1 MHDRYLLS
9 HRDRAP
15 RAKAIAIGQV
25 GIGVL
30 ELLVAITLGLGLTM
44 AAAALFTSCRIT
56 YLTHDDS
63 IRLHD
68 NARVAIDVI
77 GRALSQAS
85 SAQASFDNSAD
96 PTSDSA
102 MTIQGVDNRSL
113 KSTSPAMQN
122 PVMKAVNGSDVLA
135 VHFTGAG
142 NGQEG
147 DGTVTNC
154 AGFGVGRATQGDA
167 AVDRGWSIFYVAKDH
182 TGEPE
187 LYCKYR
193 GQHAWATAAIARGV
207 ESFQV
212 LYGVADDKNS
222 LPTRFMNAS
231 QIDQLDSALSLTG
244 STTEERAAEKN
255 RQTNWKKITQVKIAL
270 LMRGA
275 TPLRVDLPVQSWA
288 LFGNEYRVGAADPG
302 VEFDEASVP
311 QSARNRLRK
320 LFRAQFR
327 FHQATLAPAT

>member
-1 MHDRYLLS
+1 MHDCYLPSQL
-9 HRDRAP
+9 DRTP
-15 RAKAIAIGQV
+15 RAVAMGQV

-30 ELLVAITLGLGLTM
+30 ELLVAISLGIVLTM
-44 AAAALFTSCRIT
+44 AAAALFISCRTTFVI
-56 YLTHDDS
+56 HDDS

-77 GRALSQAS
+77 GHAL
-85 SAQASFDNSAD
+85 AQASFDDSAD
-96 PTSDSA
+96 PVLDSA
-102 MTIQGVDNRSL
+102 LAIQGVDNRSL
-113 KSTSPAMQN
+113 KSTSAAMQN
-122 PVMKAVNGSDVLA
+122 PVTRAINGSDVLA
-135 VHFTGAG
+135 LHFAGAG
-142 NGQEG
+142 DGSNGN
-147 DGTVTNC
+147 GTVTNC
-154 AGFGVGRATQGDA
+154 AGFSVGRFTQSDS

-212 LYGVADDKNS
+212 LYGVAENQNS

-244 STTEERAAEKN
+244 STLEERTAEKN
-255 RQTNWKKITQVKIAL
+255 RQSNWKKITQVKIAL

-275 TPLRVDLPVQSWA
+275 APIRVDLPVRSWA
-288 LFGNEYRVGAADPG
+288 LFGDEYRAGAADPG
-302 VEFDEASVP
+302 VEFYEDAVP
-311 QSARNRLRK
+311 LGVRNRLRK

-327 FHQATLAPAT
+327 FHQATATPAT